1 MMITF
6 QYRIKPTPEQVATME
21 AWSEL
26 LRRHWNFALR
36 QRLDWLNR
44 TRCQI
49 DRCSIVSEP
58 VGEIPGRADY
68 YFQQAALKETK
79 KLFPEYANI
88 YSEVQQ
94 MNLQRLDKAWKR
106 WLVPDKTG
114 KRGGRPKFKK
124 RGEKPS
130 FSFSR
135 VNHPKAAC
143 FLEGGILKIP
153 KIGLIPVIVHRP
165 IPDSASGSDV
175 GASGF
180 VLKTATICFKADGY
194 YVSLSAE
201 DATVP
206 ESKPLGEVKSAVGID
221 LGLNAFLATSQGEF
235 VPVPQVYRKAQSHL
249 ARQQRAL
256 TKKKD
261 GSNNRAQAKS
271 RVAKIHQRI
280 ARQREVFHCQVAHW
294 LCRNYDFI
302 AVEDLNIRGLART
315 RLAKSIYDVSW
326 GKFITI
332 LEAVVVKYGVH
343 LVKVNPH
350 KTSQNCSGCGIKV
363 PKTLSVRLHQ
373 CPKCNLEMDRDENA
387 AINILVIALKAVGL
401 TVSACGALVDR
412 QAMKQEL
419 PGVTREADV
428 TALRL
433 T

>member
-1 MMITF
+1 MLITF
-6 QYRIKPTPEQVATME
+6 QYRIKPTNEQVAIIET
-21 AWSEL
+21 WSEL
-26 LRRHWNFALR
+26 LRRHWNFAHT
-36 QRLDWLNR
+36 QRLDWLNQ
-44 TRCQI
+44 TRCRI

-58 VGEIPGRADY
+58 IGEIPERVDY
-68 YFQQAALKETK
+68 YSQQSALKETK
-79 KLFPEYANI
+79 KLFPEYAGI

-106 WLVPDKTG
+106 WLIPDKTG

-143 FLEGGILKIP
+143 FLEGDILRIP
-153 KIGLIPVIVHRP
+153 KIGSIPIIVHRP
-165 IPDSASGSDV
+165 IPE
-175 GASGF
+175 GF

-194 YVSLSAE
+194 YVSISALSS
-201 DATVP
+201 TVP
-206 ESKPLGEVKSAVGID
+206 QGRPLDGVRSAAGID
-221 LGLNAFLATSQGEF
+221 LGLKEFLTTSKGEF
-235 VPVPQVYRKAQSHL
+235 VPVPQIYRKALHHL
-249 ARQQRAL
+249 AREQRELAR
-256 TKKKD
+256 KKD
-261 GSNNRAQAKS
+261 GSKNQAKAKS

-280 ARQREVFHCQVAHW
+280 ARQRQMFHYQVAHW
-294 LCRNYDFI
+294 LCHNYDLI
-302 AVEDLNIRGLART
+302 AVEDLNIRGLAKT

-332 LEAVVVKYGVH
+332 LETVVVKYGVH

-350 KTSQNCSGCGIKV
+350 NTSQNCSSCGTKV

-373 CPKCNLEMDRDENA
+373 CPKCSLEMDRDENA
-387 AINILVIALKAVGL
+387 AINILCKALKTVGL

-419 PGVTREADV
+419 LGVTLEAHV
-428 TALRL
+428 TAQA
-433 T
+433 

>member
-1 MMITF
+1 MIITF
-6 QYRIKPTPEQVATME
+6 QYRIKPTPEQVAIME
-21 AWSEL
+21 TWSEL
-26 LRRHWNFALR
+26 LRRHWNFALA

-49 DRCSIVSEP
+49 DRCSIVSEAIGSVP
-58 VGEIPGRADY
+58 ERVDY
-68 YFQQAALKETK
+68 YSQQSALKETK
-79 KLFPEYANI
+79 RLFPEYASI

-130 FSFSR
+130 FSLSR

-143 FLEGGILKIP
+143 FLEGDILRIP
-153 KIGLIPVIVHRP
+153 KIGSIPIIIHRP
-165 IPDSASGSDV
+165 IPE
-175 GASGF
+175 GF
-180 VLKTATICFKADGY
+180 VLKTASICFKADGC
-194 YVSLSAE
+194 YVSISAE
-201 DATVP
+201 DSTIP
-206 ESKPLGEVKSAVGID
+206 EPRPLDEVKSAVGID
-221 LGLNAFLATSQGEF
+221 LGLKEFLATSTGEF
-235 VPVPQVYRKAQSHL
+235 VPVPQVYRKAQQNL
-249 ARQQRAL
+249 ARQQRQLA
-256 TKKKD
+256 KKKD
-261 GSNNRAQAKS
+261 GSKNRLKAKS

-280 ARQREVFHCQVAHW
+280 ARQREMFHYQVAHW
-294 LCRNYDFI
+294 LCRNYDLI

-350 KTSQNCSGCGIKV
+350 NTSQNCSGCGTKV

-373 CPKCNLEMDRDENA
+373 CPKCSLEMDRDENA
-387 AINILVIALKAVGL
+387 AINILVKALNAVGL

-419 PGVTREADV
+419 LGVTLEAHV
-428 TALRL
+428 RARSV
-433 T
+433 

>member
-1 MMITF
+1 
-6 QYRIKPTPEQVATME
+6 ME
-21 AWSEL
+21 TWSEL
-26 LRRHWNFALR
+26 LRRHWNFAHT

-44 TRCQI
+44 TRCQV

-58 VGEIPGRADY
+58 IGDMPERVDY
-68 YFQQAALKETK
+68 YSQQSALKETK
-79 KLFPEYANI
+79 KLFPEYAGI

-135 VNHPKAAC
+135 VNHPKAVC
-143 FLEGGILKIP
+143 FLEGNILRIP

-165 IPDSASGSDV
+165 IPD
-175 GASGF
+175 GF

-194 YVSLSAE
+194 YVSISAE
-201 DATVP
+201 DSTVP
-206 ESKPLGEVKSAVGID
+206 ELKPLDKVESAVGID
-221 LGLNAFLATSQGEF
+221 LGLKEFLATSTSEF
-235 VPVPQVYRKAQSHL
+235 VSVPQIYRKAQKHL
-249 ARQQRAL
+249 ARQQRGL
-256 TKKKD
+256 SRKKD
-261 GSNNRAQAKS
+261 GSNNRTKAKS

-280 ARQREVFHCQVAHW
+280 ARVRETFHYQVAHW
-294 LCRNYDFI
+294 LCRNYDLI

-350 KTSQNCSGCGIKV
+350 NTSQNCSGCGTKV

-387 AINILVIALKAVGL
+387 AINILLKALKVVGL
-401 TVSACGALVDR
+401 TISACGALVDR

-419 PGVTREADV
+419 LGVTSEAPV
-428 TALRL
+428 TASA
-433 T
+433 

>member
-1 MMITF
+1 M
-6 QYRIKPTPEQVATME
+6 
-21 AWSEL
+21 
-26 LRRHWNFALR
+26 RRHWNFALG

-44 TRCQI
+44 TRCFL

-58 VGEIPGRADY
+58 IGDIPERVDY
-68 YFQQAALKETK
+68 YSQQSALKETK
-79 KLFPEYANI
+79 KLFPEYGNI

-143 FLEGGILKIP
+143 FLEGNILRIP
-153 KIGLIPVIVHRP
+153 KIDLIPVVVHRP
-165 IPDSASGSDV
+165 IPSC
-175 GASGF
+175 F

-194 YVSLSAE
+194 YVCISAE

-206 ESKPLGEVKSAVGID
+206 TPKPLNEVKSAVGID
-221 LGLNAFLATSQGEF
+221 LGLKAFLATSSGEF
-235 VPVPQVYRKAQSHL
+235 VPVPQIYRKAQQHL
-249 ARQQRAL
+249 ARQQRELARR
-256 TKKKD
+256 KD
-261 GSNNRAQAKS
+261 GSVSSAASKS
-271 RVAKIHQRI
+271 RIAKIHQRI
-280 ARQREVFHCQVAHW
+280 ARQRETFHYKTAHW
-294 LCRNYDFI
+294 LCRNYDLI
-302 AVEDLNIRGLART
+302 AIEDLNIRGLART

-332 LEAVVVKYGVH
+332 LETVVVKYGVH

-350 KTSQNCSGCGIKV
+350 NTSQNCSGCGTKV
-363 PKTLSVRLHQ
+363 PKTLSVRLHE

-387 AINILVIALKAVGL
+387 AINILYKALNAVGL
-401 TVSACGALVDR
+401 TGSACRGLGGS
-412 QAMKQEL
+412 QPIKQEL
-419 PGVTREADV
+419 LEATLEAHV
-428 TALRL
+428 TAKA
-433 T
+433 

>member
-1 MMITF
+1 
-6 QYRIKPTPEQVATME
+6 ME
-21 AWSEL
+21 TWSEL
-26 LRRHWNFALR
+26 LRRHGNFALS

-44 TRCQI
+44 TRCQL

-58 VGEIPGRADY
+58 IGEAPERVDY
-68 YFQQAALKETK
+68 YSQQSALKKTK
-79 KLFPEYANI
+79 KLFPEYAKI

-143 FLEGGILKIP
+143 FLEGDILRIP
-153 KIGLIPVIVHRP
+153 KIGLIPIVVHRSLP
-165 IPDSASGSDV
+165 E
-175 GASGF
+175 GF
-180 VLKTATICFKADGY
+180 ALKTATICFKADGY
-194 YVSLSAE
+194 YVSISAE

-206 ESKPLGEVKSAVGID
+206 KSKPLNEVKSAVGID
-221 LGLNAFLATSQGEF
+221 LGLKEFLAASTGKF
-235 VPVPQVYRKAQSHL
+235 VPVPQIYRKAQQYL
-249 ARQQRAL
+249 ARQQRGIAR
-256 TKKKD
+256 KKD
-261 GSNNRAQAKS
+261 GSKNRLKAKT

-280 ARQREVFHCQVAHW
+280 ARQREIFHYQVAHW
-294 LCRNYDFI
+294 LCRNHDLI

-332 LEAVVVKYGVH
+332 LESVVVKYGVH

-350 KTSQNCSGCGIKV
+350 NTSQNCSGCGTKV
-363 PKTLSVRLHQ
+363 PKTLSVRLHE
-373 CPKCNLEMDRDENA
+373 CHKCGLEMDRDENA
-387 AINILVIALKAVGL
+387 AINILVKALNAVGL
-401 TVSACGALVDR
+401 TVSACGALDDS
-412 QAMKQEL
+412 QATKQEL
-419 PGVTREADV
+419 LGVTLEAHV

>member
-1 MMITF
+1 
-6 QYRIKPTPEQVATME
+6 ME
-21 AWSEL
+21 TWSEL
-26 LRRHWNFALR
+26 LRRHWNFSLA

-44 TRCQI
+44 TRCQV

-58 VGEIPGRADY
+58 IGDIPGRVDY
-68 YFQQAALKETK
+68 YSQQSALKETK

-143 FLEGGILKIP
+143 FLEGDILRIP
-153 KIGLIPVIVHRP
+153 KIGSIPIIVHRP
-165 IPDSASGSDV
+165 IEE
-175 GASGF
+175 GF
-180 VLKTATICFKADGY
+180 TLKTATICFKADGC
-194 YVSLSAE
+194 YVSISAE
-201 DATVP
+201 DATIP
-206 ESKPLGEVKSAVGID
+206 EARPLDEVRSAVGID
-221 LGLNAFLATSQGEF
+221 LGLKVFLATSIGEF
-235 VPVPQVYRKAQSHL
+235 VPVPQIYRKAQKHL
-249 ARQQRAL
+249 ARQQRKLA
-256 TKKKD
+256 KKKD
-261 GSNNRAQAKS
+261 GSNNRSKAKT

-280 ARQREVFHCQVAHW
+280 ARQREMFHYQVAHQ
-294 LCRNYDFI
+294 LCRNYDLI

-315 RLAKSIYDVSW
+315 KLAKSIYDVSW
-326 GKFITI
+326 GKFLTI
-332 LEAVVVKYGVH
+332 LESVVVKYGVH

-350 KTSQNCSGCGIKV
+350 NTSQNCSGCGTKV

-373 CPKCNLEMDRDENA
+373 CPKCGLEMDRDENA
-387 AINILVIALKAVGL
+387 AINILVKALNAVGL
-401 TVSACGALVDR
+401 TVSACGTLDNS

-419 PGVTREADV
+419 LGVTLEAHV